1 MPGELVIF
9 SLLIFFLFPSML
21 AALINSSTNNSN
33 VSVTFSLF
41 LGDVSINK
49 ILLLLANSSPSS

>member
-1 MPGELVIF
+1 
-9 SLLIFFLFPSML
+9 ML
-21 AALINSSTNNSN
+21 TVLINSSANNSN
-33 VSVTFSLF
+33 ASVTFSLF